1 MDLNIVATYNSDKLF
16 TGITQIP
23 AGTELI
29 EGQTDILPKNQT
41 DNYFTGTAWIHK
53 KIPTQ
58 EQMLLMNQQAQ
69 IISLVE
75 SKKQL
80 QKMVMNQQAQ
90 IMQLKKEG
98 N

>member
-1 MDLNIVATYNSDKLF
+1 
-16 TGITQIP
+16 
-23 AGTELI
+23 
-29 EGQTDILPKNQT
+29 
-41 DNYFTGTAWIHK
+41 
-53 KIPTQ
+53 
-58 EQMLLMNQQAQ
+58 MNQQAQ